1 MAAPLAMA
9 DESSSRLDR
18 QTCSA
23 VSTQLHRLGSM
34 MPNKQGE
41 TTLAFLLDLTLLF
54 DNGEWI
60 RS

>member
-1 MAAPLAMA
+1 
-9 DESSSRLDR
+9 
-18 QTCSA
+18 
-23 VSTQLHRLGSM
+23 M

-41 TTLAFLLDLTLLF
+41 ITLAFLLDLTLLF